1 MGIPAAMCLGFA
13 HHLNGKQIKGKTK
26 PRKININY
34 YINFFI
40 T

>member
-26 PRKININY
+26 PR
-34 YINFFI
+34 NFL
-40 T
+40 